1 MKIEIFNNV
10 RCSTGVVCTSSLFV
24 SQTDSDNV
32 RQCAKRLQDE
42 SLSQNEKQS
51 IKSQMLPVITW
62 QASYKGDR
70 RSNKNAI
77 PSGLYMLDID
87 HCENEMEAIIAK
99 AKGMRE
105 ELDIVYIGRS
115 ISGKGV
121 RIVAECQ
128 PQFSTIKE
136 CQEWL
141 SSMLEVVY
149 DPACKDWARASYL
162 VPMEYIHY
170 FDGAIFDRE
179 PKCVYRNAGDGDGA
193 GNGDGSGDGSGTT
206 GPSNQQINK
215 SSNQQ
220 TSDQR
225 EPSNQQINKSTNQ
238 QHSTN
243 QQTSDQREP
252 LSFQGLPYSDIIAQY
267 WEVSGEEHSEG
278 YRNTALYKLA
288 FALRYICDFNEA
300 TLLKVMPTL
309 GLPTD
314 EMKRLIHGAVSAP
327 RSSDMPKV
335 LRTAIETLQQLKLYD
350 EESELMED
358 MPEVEKFADVF
369 STNEVP
375 DLPPIFK
382 EWYDVAPDDFKLA
395 TVLALLPFLGTVGSK
410 LRATYFN
417 NEVHSPSFIC
427 CVEAPQVNGKSFV
440 RRIDNCIL
448 GSLKEHDAE
457 EREKVRLWNEAR
469 KAERD
474 ARVKLS
480 KAEITEMMQE
490 KPEGLIR
497 YVAPTISITELLRK
511 MVNAKGLHIMAVS
524 EEIDTVYKSL
534 KRGFSDF
541 SDILRKAFDNAEHGQ
556 DYASDSS
563 WSGIVKLFFN
573 VCYCGTPKAMRRFFP
588 DVEDGM
594 ISRVIFVTF
603 PDQSFKPLA
612 QWKPFTREQLETI
625 NYHVNRLSMISLVDN
640 EVQDDH
646 MLKMDF
652 MVKEMGRWCTAQ
664 QKLAAVNKDLTRDT
678 FCRRSAVIGFRAAM
692 LAYFLWGESKS
703 PVIRARVK
711 KFGVWVANCCLRQ
724 FITRFDLN
732 GEDNNVKYN
741 KAYESLP
748 EVFTWA
754 RLECAMRNQGYKA
767 PIRQV
772 IYKWRLAG
780 VIEDTGNKKEY
791 RKVKNG

>member
-10 RCSTGVVCTSSLFV
+10 KCNTGLVCTAELFT

-42 SLSQNEKQS
+42 KLSQNEKQS

-62 QASYKGDR
+62 QASYKGDK
-70 RSNKNAI
+70 RSNKTAI

-87 HCENEMEAIIAK
+87 HCETEMEAIIAK
-99 AKGMRE
+99 AKSMRE

-128 PQFSTIKE
+128 PQFTTIKE

-141 SSMLEVVY
+141 SSMLGVEY

-162 VPMEYIHY
+162 VPLEYIHY
-170 FDGAIFDRE
+170 FDGTIFDRE
-179 PKCVYRNAGDGDGA
+179 PKCVYENIDTAMSA
-193 GNGDGSGDGSGTT
+193 AEEK
-206 GPSNQQINK
+206 PSAPEATPVAESKDSEVLTFKGI
-215 SSNQQ
+215 
-220 TSDQR
+220 
-225 EPSNQQINKSTNQ
+225 
-238 QHSTN
+238 
-243 QQTSDQREP
+243 
-252 LSFQGLPYSDIIAQY
+252 PYSDIIAQY
-267 WEVSGEEHSEG
+267 WEVSGEEHTEG

-288 FALRYICDFNEA
+288 FALRYICDFSEA
-300 TLLKVMPTL
+300 KLLKVMPTL
-309 GLPTD
+309 GLPPD
-314 EMKRLIHGAVSAP
+314 EMKRLVHGAVNAP
-327 RSSDMPKV
+327 RSADMPKV
-335 LRTAIETLQQLKLYD
+335 LRTAIETLRQLKLFD
-350 EESELMED
+350 EESEQAED

-369 STNEVP
+369 TTNEVP
-375 DLPPIFK
+375 DLPPVFR

-395 TVLALLPFLGTVGSK
+395 TVLTLLPFLGTVGSK
-410 LRATYFN
+410 LRACYFN
-417 NEVHSPSFIC
+417 KEVHSPSFIC
-427 CVEAPQVNGKSFV
+427 CVEAPQANGKSFV

-448 GSLKEHDAE
+448 GSLKEHDAQ

-480 KAEITEMMQE
+480 KAEITDMMRE

-556 DYASDSS
+556 DYASDNS

-612 QWKPFTREQLETI
+612 KWGTFSKEQLEAI
-625 NYHVNRLSMISLVDN
+625 NYHVNRLNMISIVDN
-640 EVQDDH
+640 EVQQEH
-646 MLKMDF
+646 MMNMDF
-652 MVKEMGRWCTAQ
+652 MVKEMNRWCLAQ
-664 QKLAAVNKDLTRDT
+664 QKLAAANKDLTRDT

-692 LAYFLWGESKS
+692 LANFLWGESKS
-703 PVIRARVK
+703 PITRARVK

-732 GEDNNVKYN
+732 TE
-741 KAYESLP
+741 KANFKFSKLYDALP
-748 EVFTWA
+748 DVFTKDKLTQKLMEEGLKT
-754 RLECAMRNQGYKA
+754 RERM
-767 PIRQV
+767 V

-780 VIEDTGNKKEY
+780 VIEDGENANEY
-791 RKVKNG
+791 KKVKNVK